1 MAGGQEG
8 VERALTILRT
18 EMLRNMKLLGVNSL
32 YELEPKHVRLLPTH
46 AGLGSLPGG
55 NK

>member
-18 EMLRNMKLLGVNSL
+18 EMVRGMKLLGVNAIE
-32 YELEPKHVRLLPTH
+32 ELEPKHVRLLPTH
-46 AGLGSLPGG
+46 AGLGILPGG
-55 NK
+55 K

>member
-8 VERALTILRT
+8 VERALSILQVQ
-18 EMLRNMKLLGVNSL
+18 MLRNMKLLGVNSL
-32 YELEPKHVRLLPTH
+32 EELEPKHVRILPTL

-55 NK
+55 K